1 MIRSALGNPMEQPL
15 DSKDKTMNYGLSHE
29 QDACPISAET
39 RDGAGWWKR
48 KWHFII
54 VPQHSNALVA
64 VFSALLFLTT
74 VVYTIFAAS
83 QWSEMKKATQAS
95 QRSAIAAR
103 DSADLA
109 RKQMEG
115 IVAAIVDIPGGVSI
129 DFPVPPFGEA
139 RANLIN
145 SGHVLAHDIHLAL
158 SVTIRK
164 TNEDLAAVRRTILS
178 KAETVQAIP
187 PTTSTTRP
195 DFIYPFE
202 LTQSEFTQVMNT
214 ESYIIA
220 EGLLDY
226 ENGFDSRIKQPFCYA
241 YVWGGQ
247 VFGRWT
253 GDCGRA
259 QSQIHLAKKLAKQ

>member
-1 MIRSALGNPMEQPL
+1 MEQSSNP
-15 DSKDKTMNYGLSHE
+15 KDRTINYGES
-29 QDACPISAET
+29 QDVRPISAET
-39 RDGAGWWKR
+39 RGGVGWWKR
-48 KWHFII
+48 KWQFII

-64 VFSALLFLTT
+64 VFSALLFLAT
-74 VVYTIFAAS
+74 VVYTVFAAF
-83 QWSEMKKATQAS
+83 QWSEMKNATQAS
-95 QRSAIAAR
+95 QRAAIAAK

-115 IVAAIVDIPGGVSI
+115 LVAAIVDIPGGVSV

-145 SGHVLAHDIHLAL
+145 SGHVLAHDIHLTL

-164 TNEDLAAVRRTILS
+164 TDEDFAAVRRTILS
-178 KAETVQAIP
+178 KAETVPTIP
-187 PTTSTTRP
+187 PTTSTRP
-195 DFIYPFE
+195 GFIYPFE

-214 ESYIIA
+214 ESYIIT
-220 EGLLDY
+220 EGILDY
-226 ENGFDSRIKQPFCYA
+226 ENGFDSRIKLPFCYA
-241 YVWGGQ
+241 YIWGGQ

-253 GDCGRA
+253 GDCGQA

>member
-1 MIRSALGNPMEQPL
+1 
-15 DSKDKTMNYGLSHE
+15 
-29 QDACPISAET
+29 
-39 RDGAGWWKR
+39 
-48 KWHFII
+48 
-54 VPQHSNALVA
+54 
-64 VFSALLFLTT
+64 
-74 VVYTIFAAS
+74 
-83 QWSEMKKATQAS
+83 MKKATQAS

-109 RKQMEG
+109 HKQMEG
-115 IVAAIVDIPGGVSI
+115 VVAAIVDIPGGVSI

-178 KAETVQAIP
+178 KAETVPAIP

-220 EGLLDY
+220 EGLLEY
-226 ENGFDSRIKQPFCYA
+226 ENGFDSRIRQPFCYA